1 MKKKFLYCLKNDLLF
16 KLVIFITVIVH
27 GAMLLKYD
35 VISFEKDKQCQNE
48 CIPNIEQVSYD
59 EPDIVFENERNILIL
74 YDDTYSSLDTFNSMI
89 QEKIECDICEIS
101 YAERYQIDDYD
112 LILLGNT
119 VIDNQP
125 SESMINFLEQYDF
138 SGLDVAPYWVGGMD
152 HDLFESTIQSYI
164 QGGDILP
171 GLGFN
176 SDEISETEEIDY
188 FIDGWLTTVYT
199 ST

>member
-1 MKKKFLYCLKNDLLF
+1 MKKKFLKRDVVFRLI
-16 KLVIFITVIVH
+16 VFITVIIQ
-27 GAMLLKYD
+27 GFILLKYN
-35 VISFEKDKQCQNE
+35 VTSFQNNE
-48 CIPNIEQVSYD
+48 QYESAYILNIQEIPKIESNI
-59 EPDIVFENERNILIL
+59 IFENERNILIL
-74 YDDTYSSLDTFNSMI
+74 YDGACGTLETFNSMI
-89 QEKIECDICEIS
+89 QEKIVCDICEIDRTKS
-101 YAERYQIDDYD
+101 CQIEDYD
-112 LILLGNT
+112 LILLGNV

-152 HDLFESTIQSYI
+152 HDLFESMIQSYI
-164 QGGDILP
+164 QGADILP

-176 SDEISETEEIDY
+176 GDEISETEEITY

>member
-1 MKKKFLYCLKNDLLF
+1 MKKKFLKRDMVF
-16 KLVIFITVIVH
+16 RLVVFTTVIIQ
-27 GAMLLKYD
+27 GFILLKYD
-35 VISFEKDKQCQNE
+35 VTSFENKEQYESACVLNTQKISKAE
-48 CIPNIEQVSYD
+48 SNI
-59 EPDIVFENERNILIL
+59 IFENERNILIL
-74 YDDTYSSLDTFNSMI
+74 HDGACGFLETFNSMI
-89 QEKIECDICEIS
+89 QEKIVCDICEIS
-101 YAERYQIDDYD
+101 CTENYQIENYD
-112 LILLGNT
+112 LILLGNE

-164 QGGDILP
+164 QGADILP

-176 SDEISETEEIDY
+176 GDEISETEEITY